1 MVRLGLVLPKT
12 PWLTMIHS
20 DSEDKREA
28 VADRSSIS
36 SGKVV
41 RVLCFGAVRVRRII
55 QAGDDAPVIHAFGL
69 VLVGRGAG
77 AGSGLGMVQAVDDRL
92 LIHTLGLAVVRVDR
106 DCGRALAEPRHNR
119 GRAFRAEGRS
129 RRRSHDGHD
138 KAGQAKQ
145 AHDGVTD
152 GPESYSQLQVCLAG
166 LSEGYGGEPG
176 DLLHALF
183 LDVV

>member
-28 VADRSSIS
+28 VADRSIS

-55 QAGDDAPVIHAFGL
+55 QAGDDASVIHAFGL